1 MAILMI
7 ISNSNAEMAC
17 DLNLLQLASHPTH
30 QAGNTLDVILTN
42 CDYCQ
47 DVDVHSNLP
56 LGLSSDHYII
66 FFYIQFFAWHK
77 DKVAD
82 SSTHTGMR

>member
-1 MAILMI
+1 MAY
-7 ISNSNAEMAC
+7 
-17 DLNLLQLASHPTH
+17 DLNLLQLVSHPTH
-30 QAGNTLDVILTN
+30 QAGNILDVILTN

-47 DVDVHSNLP
+47 DIDVHSNLP

-66 FFYIQFFAWHK
+66 FFYIQFFAWHQ

-82 SSTHTGMR
+82 SSTHAGMR